1 MESFENS
8 AAIVSIKSE
17 LREIFIS
24 VIDTVRLAFV
34 SFYEWLKSVPIPT
47 PPSVMKM
54 FGNNKAN
61 VILFFAFV
69 IYVMYINIKAYVLFS
84 VDKFNSERYMKRIP
98 EKQLF
103 KYMWLGGAPGAG
115 LAMLIMRHKTKHMNF
130 VITAF
135 ALIFMQLM
143 VFSFILGFLGFWTF
157 F

>member
-103 KYMWLGGAPGAG
+103 KYFGSSVDNTW
-115 LAMLIMRHKTKHMNF
+115 HKTKHMNF